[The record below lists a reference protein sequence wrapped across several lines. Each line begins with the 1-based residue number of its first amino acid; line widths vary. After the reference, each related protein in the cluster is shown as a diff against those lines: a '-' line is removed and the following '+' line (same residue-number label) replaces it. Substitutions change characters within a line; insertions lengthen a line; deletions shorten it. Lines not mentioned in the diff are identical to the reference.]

1 MDFKVIYIA
10 LWCVFI
16 LSIMIHFLVGLIKGF
31 RYSIYAFISLI
42 LFYVIFFVSMDV
54 VSKTIIRTDIK
65 SVLDS
70 LGYDNCNNIVDL
82 VTLLVNNNFQSIAS
96 EIPDLNYLIEA
107 ICQIGAK
114 IIYFIV
120 LALIYSIVSAIFYQF
135 IKKRNLYKEAKYVS
149 LSEKNEKYK
158 LKHKTD
164 NPKFKKK
171 MDKMLKNKNYK
182 KKRLLGGLVH
192 GFRGVM
198 CCILSLC
205 IINSVVSV
213 VPNLENTIVTAD
225 NNETKTQTL
234 YEYILS
240 LYPEAETALNII
252 SEYQDS
258 TLNNS
263 TKVIKIN
270 GKTLDEFIMDAILS
284 GDFDG
289 TPLEI
294 RDLIQT
300 FATIGTDLFV
310 ATNGFDMKSV
320 NYLNLTDDQ
329 QVRIQRVLNSLADNK
344 FIIHIFPIAISYAM
358 SLEQTKDFLSKN
370 NIDISLID
378 FSTIDWK
385 KDLKTL
391 SEVVENVYILD
402 KDLDQIDFL
411 NAPEDEKDEVISYV
425 DKVLT
430 SLSKLTFLDVAI
442 NIGIQF
448 AVNLEALN
456 PYKNQIVNALNDVVW
471 SEELTSINDVYK
483 AFVDL
488 AIGVLFDKNDD
499 QNKIN
504 ILELITS
511 KEESKYTALID
522 SIFSSQFI
530 SNIFPEVMKIAK
542 NLIKDEQIKELI
554 NIDIIGQNGWKEEMY
569 CIIKLI
575 SELSSNGSE
584 PISDI
589 KLSIH
594 QIQNISTST
603 ILQSRLLSSAA
614 IKFLIDSSDSNTT
627 MIEGLDTYIDMP
639 ENLKQYTITD
649 QGIIYNNDWFDGET
663 VYGELH
669 MMLEVIKNL
678 LGSIED
684 INNPMASLP
693 ELLAS
698 LDLKKLNNP
707 NLDSITDSKILHYTL
722 SKTLLQL
729 SSSSDV
735 IIIPDE
741 ILNSD
746 GVIKE
751 EEIDSIINSLS
762 NVIDISPLL
771 VEVEENDKVVTKL
784 DLSNPKKILNIFVNL
799 LEGDEADNNL
809 NTIFSSTILRST
821 TTKFIK
827 DLGDLIVIP
836 SNCLEEYTFNNQTIS
851 VINKDETIKLIK
863 SINSIGMDYFISV
876 NGDSIDIDQ
885 IVSKVVATTN
895 RDFLD
900 SMIIQATISK
910 QILNYDNVLTIPSS
924 VIEVIDTDTKIINK
938 AELNQILDSLN
949 TIGIGSDYTINDFAT
964 SIDVN
969 MFFDFTEN
977 DLDEILKSQ
986 IFLATVG
993 DKIKEAINSSES
1005 LSLPDVEIID
1015 VETGKLVN
1023 VDYVNLGIDKQEIIR
1038 LINSIKILLG
1048 DNIDLNNFTF
1058 NANDFLEKQF
1068 SDEDIIKICSSK
1080 IISYNIGIIIEEE
1093 NTIVGTFKNVLELS
1107 DVNWFY
1113 EEGSYKG
1120 DLVDLLG
1127 SLNKMYSNKTLKP
1140 LFEEFLNGNNSVG
1153 LSDLLNVEFC
1163 DYLTRSRVLI
1173 NSFER
1178 FMPIIINKNN
1188 SQIINVNINDLSFP
1202 TENKQE
1208 YYRGEAIIDGELYK
1222 FIEGMVKVS
1231 TLDNYTT
1238 IEDKDNMLNDVKVIL
1253 SSDLLN
1259 QTVTI
1264 QLFEKVE
1271 VLNMILQLQGQEP
1284 LEIPDYNQP
1293 GFNLLTYND
1302 GMLLDSYITTYLTYY
1317 SQLPKTNNK

>member
-1 MDFKVIYIA
+1 MS
-10 LWCVFI
+10 I
-16 LSIMIHFLVGLIKGF
+16 LPNLKLLH
-31 RYSIYAFISLI
+31 ISP
-42 LFYVIFFVSMDV
+42 
-54 VSKTIIRTDIK
+54 
-65 SVLDS
+65 
-70 LGYDNCNNIVDL
+70 IV
-82 VTLLVNNNFQSIAS
+82 
-96 EIPDLNYLIEA
+96 PYL
-107 ICQIGAK
+107 
-114 IIYFIV
+114 FIV
-120 LALIYSIVSAIFYQF
+120 I
-135 IKKRNLYKEAKYVS
+135 
-149 LSEKNEKYK
+149 
-158 LKHKTD
+158 
-164 NPKFKKK
+164 
-171 MDKMLKNKNYK
+171 
-182 KKRLLGGLVH
+182 
-192 GFRGVM
+192 
-198 CCILSLC
+198 
-205 IINSVVSV
+205 
-213 VPNLENTIVTAD
+213 
-225 NNETKTQTL
+225 
-234 YEYILS
+234 
-240 LYPEAETALNII
+240 
-252 SEYQDS
+252 
-258 TLNNS
+258 
-263 TKVIKIN
+263 
-270 GKTLDEFIMDAILS
+270 
-284 GDFDG
+284 
-289 TPLEI
+289 
-294 RDLIQT
+294 
-300 FATIGTDLFV
+300 
-310 ATNGFDMKSV
+310 
-320 NYLNLTDDQ
+320 
-329 QVRIQRVLNSLADNK
+329 
-344 FIIHIFPIAISYAM
+344 
-358 SLEQTKDFLSKN
+358 
-370 NIDISLID
+370 
-378 FSTIDWK
+378 
-385 KDLKTL
+385 
-391 SEVVENVYILD
+391 
-402 KDLDQIDFL
+402 
-411 NAPEDEKDEVISYV
+411 
-425 DKVLT
+425 
-430 SLSKLTFLDVAI
+430 
-442 NIGIQF
+442 
-448 AVNLEALN
+448 
-456 PYKNQIVNALNDVVW
+456 
-471 SEELTSINDVYK
+471 
-483 AFVDL
+483 DL

-707 NLDSITDSKILHYTL
+707 NLDSITDSKVLHYTL

-741 ILNSD
+741 IINSD

-863 SINSIGMDYFISV
+863 SINSIGMDYFISA

-1005 LSLPDVEIID
+1005 LSLPDVEITD
-1015 VETGKLVN
+1015 VETGKLFN

-1080 IISYNIGIIIEEE
+1080 IISYNIGKILEKDF
-1093 NTIVGTFKNVLELS
+1093 TFLQFIN
-1107 DVNWFY
+1107 DANWFY

-1127 SLNKMYSNKTLKP
+1127 SLNKMYNDDSLKV
-1140 LFEEFLNGNNSVG
+1140 LVEKFLNDNISSIKLV
-1153 LSDLLNVEFC
+1153 DLLNVEFC
-1163 DYLTRSRVLI
+1163 DYLTRSRILI

-1178 FMPIIINKNN
+1178 IIPSIIDYNN
-1188 SQIINVNINDLSFP
+1188 SKNITINTNSILEKLP

-1231 TLDNYTT
+1231 TLDHYTT

-1264 QLFEKVE
+1264 QLFEKIE

-1284 LEIPDYNQP
+1284 LEIPDYSQP
-1293 GFNLLTYND
+1293 GSGFNLLTYND